1 MCKYKAFGFTS
12 LFSLHIERPSYEHNL
27 LNEKSVIDRH
37 RCHMAAKF
45 AVLVVEDHTK
55 LPTSYWLP
63 TIHKKPK
70 RHVLLLTLAHA
81 LQRFVDIFYFLS
93 YCD

>member
-1 MCKYKAFGFTS
+1 
-12 LFSLHIERPSYEHNL
+12 
-27 LNEKSVIDRH
+27 
-37 RCHMAAKF
+37 MAAKF

-81 LQRFVDIFYFLS
+81 LQRFVDIFYFLP